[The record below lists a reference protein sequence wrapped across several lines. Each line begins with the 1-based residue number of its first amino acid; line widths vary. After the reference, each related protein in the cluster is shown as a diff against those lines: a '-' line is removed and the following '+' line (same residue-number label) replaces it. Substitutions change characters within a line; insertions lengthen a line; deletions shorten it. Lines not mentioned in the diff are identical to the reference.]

1 MTVMLRDL
9 ELSDIPRLTG
19 FAPEEWN
26 MALDAVLVEH
36 FGRSYFHARV
46 VAEPDRILAV
56 GQGIAAGDAGWIGNI
71 IVRPDAQKTDA
82 RQSSRNLLLTAGHDL
97 DTLQLPLILDVATGA
112 ESYRLLRGEV
122 QAPKAGDMM
131 ILDGEGIIS
140 NILYGPDERTQIT
153 EGTRNAVF
161 TVYVPAGI
169 TTQAIQHH
177 LEEIQDN
184 VLVIAPE
191 AQVEM
196 LQVLGAD

>member
-1 MTVMLRDL
+1 MGVKYVY
-9 ELSDIPRLTG
+9 
-19 FAPEEWN
+19 F
-26 MALDAVLVEH
+26 
-36 FGRSYFHARV
+36 FGDGK
-46 VAEPDRILAV
+46 AE
-56 GQGIAAGDAGWIGNI
+56 GN
-71 IVRPDAQKTDA
+71 AEMK
-82 RQSSRNLLLTAGHDL
+82 NLLLTAGHDL

-161 TVYVPAGI
+161 TVYAPAGI